1 MSEQDSQSDSD
12 SDITDEDEELEEIE
26 RSKKKYDM
34 FGYVAM
40 GIPLNKEH
48 REWQSKKSARASK
61 HRTRKAKNQGINTVC
76 GPLKSERSNT
86 KLVDSLPLAFL
97 NLI

>member
-1 MSEQDSQSDSD
+1 MSEQGSQSD
-12 SDITDEDEELEEIE
+12 SDITDEDEELKEIE
-26 RSKKKYDM
+26 RCKKKYDK

-48 REWQSKKSARASK
+48 RERQSKKSARASQ
-61 HRTRKAKNQGINTVC
+61 HRTAKAKNQDINTVC
-76 GPLKSERSNT
+76 GPLISERSNT

-97 NLI
+97 NII